1 MLFSFK
7 KPNAKRWTDTCAT
20 TANRFRYFFHFCFC
34 WFFTLRRLTLTG
46 LTSPQPTRLRFRTV
60 PWEKFAACMGMAY
73 LTRTPCGRSL
83 WASTVDYWRALLTQE
98 PWRYCALANT
108 AVGPSTFTE
117 ISFLKLSL
125 RHSGLDPIVPIR
137 ADEREYL
144 GEIERGDQSWGF
156 RPRRASLYEIVEAN
170 FAYIPSLAFELA
182 ITAFFGVAATLIIFA
197 GLHMPQSTK
206 GLNRL
211 LWAGGLMLRLTFAAI
226 AIVISLFFAALFGS
240 TKLLWLASTVA
251 GAMPALSLLGLFHT
265 NRPAHSLH

>member
-1 MLFSFK
+1 MRYNRQPVPVFFSFLLLLVLYASPSK
-7 KPNAKRWTDTCAT
+7 AHRPYFTAT
-20 TANRFRYFFHFCFC
+20 HQIALPDGTVGEIRSLHGDGIFDSDPMWAIIVGIDG
-34 WFFTLRRLTLTG
+34 RLL
-46 LTSPQPTRLRFRTV
+46 
-60 PWEKFAACMGMAY
+60 A
-73 LTRTPCGRSL
+73 RTPH
-83 WASTVDYWRALLTQE
+83 TRAMAILCSREHRCRAFDLHRNLVFEVE
-98 PWRYCALANT
+98 PA
-108 AVGPSTFTE
+108 TF
-117 ISFLKLSL
+117 
-125 RHSGLDPIVPIR
+125 RAGPIVPIR

-156 RPRRASLYEIVEAN
+156 RPRRASLYEIVEAI